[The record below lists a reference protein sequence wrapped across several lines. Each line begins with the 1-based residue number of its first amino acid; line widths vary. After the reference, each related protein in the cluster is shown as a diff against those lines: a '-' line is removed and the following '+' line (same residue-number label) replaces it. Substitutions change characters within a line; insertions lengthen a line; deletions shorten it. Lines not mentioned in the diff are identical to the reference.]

1 MSAVPPDA
9 FAQLEAL
16 CLNVSRETLEGAL
29 AALADYL
36 ALLAKWQTK
45 INLVST
51 STLQDAWTRHVLD
64 SAQLWPLIPDG
75 ARTITDLGSGAGFPG
90 LVLAILGKHREGF
103 KVHLIESDQRKGAF
117 LREVIRVTGAPAEV
131 HTARIEALTPWP
143 SDVVTARALA
153 ALDRLLP
160 LAAPFVVPDGIALFL
175 KGKSAE
181 TELTAARGWGT
192 FEAEVIP
199 SRTDAEAAILKLSR
213 LAPMS

>member
-9 FAQLEAL
+9 LAQLETL
-16 CLNVSRETLEGAL
+16 CPNVSRETLDAL
-29 AALADYL
+29 KTYIE
-36 ALLAKWQTK
+36 LLAKWQTK
-45 INLVST
+45 INLVSA
-51 STLQDAWTRHVLD
+51 STLEDAWTRHVLD
-64 SAQLWPLIPDG
+64 SAQLWPLIPEG

-131 HTARIEALTPWP
+131 HTARIEALQPWP

-153 ALDRLLP
+153 ALDKLLP
-160 LAAPFVVPDGIALFL
+160 LAAPFVAPEGIALFL

-199 SRTDAEAAILKLSR
+199 SRTDVEAAILKLSR
-213 LAPMS
+213 LAPAS

>member
-9 FAQLEAL
+9 LAQLEAL
-16 CLNVSRETLEGAL
+16 CPNVSRETLQ
-29 AALADYL
+29 ALADYL

-45 INLVST
+45 INLVSA
-51 STLQDAWTRHVLD
+51 STLEDAWIRHVVD
-64 SAQLWPLIPDG
+64 SAQLWPLIPDS

-90 LVLAILGKHREGF
+90 LVLAILGRYREGF
-103 KVHLIESDQRKGAF
+103 QVHLIESDQRKGAF

-131 HTARIEALTPWP
+131 HTARIEALEPWP

-153 ALDRLLP
+153 ALDKLLP
-160 LAAPFVVPDGIALFL
+160 LAAPFVVPGGIALFL

-199 SRTDAEAAILKLSR
+199 SRTDAEAAVLKLSR
-213 LAPMS
+213 LAPVS